1 MQKTMLGK
9 LVAVIILVMMIGL
22 FIYFYITLNRVDNKL
37 TAMQNSSLENS
48 SKISAIVNFF
58 NTNLNAQNTNQ

>member
-1 MQKTMLGK
+1 M
-9 LVAVIILVMMIGL
+9 LVMMIGL

-37 TAMQNSSLENS
+37 TAMQNSALDNS
-48 SKISAIVNFF
+48 AKINAVVNFF